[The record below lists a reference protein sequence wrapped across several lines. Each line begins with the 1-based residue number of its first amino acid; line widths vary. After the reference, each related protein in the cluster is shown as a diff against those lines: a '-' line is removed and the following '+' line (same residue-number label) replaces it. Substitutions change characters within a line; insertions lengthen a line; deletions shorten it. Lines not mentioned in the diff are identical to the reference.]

1 MREITQKAR
10 TETENLESLL
20 RERQI
25 EVEACK
31 KEIEMQKV
39 ERDNLETRV
48 CEVIHMLIGT
58 AFYDLTHMLY
68 QYSNTCSFLKLLER
82 CKNIDVDDYNR
93 MKDDVQQMQ
102 VG

>member
-1 MREITQKAR
+1 
-10 TETENLESLL
+10 
-20 RERQI
+20 
-25 EVEACK
+25 
-31 KEIEMQKV
+31 
-39 ERDNLETRV
+39 
-48 CEVIHMLIGT
+48 MLIGT
-58 AFYDLTHMLY
+58 AFYVLTQMLY